1 MEDINN
7 AKIYKEY
14 EFIDSKNNTNGI
26 IDLLLVYQDKVVII
40 DYKTKNID
48 DEKYNKQLEVYKD
61 FVKQKYD
68 LPIYTYLYSIVS
80 STSKEVAV

>member
-1 MEDINN
+1 MEKISD

-14 EFIDSKNNTNGI
+14 EFIDNINNTNGI

-48 DEKYNKQLEVYKD
+48 DEKYSKQLEVYKD
-61 FVKQKYD
+61 FIKQKYD
-68 LPIYTYLYSIVS
+68 LPVYTYLYSIVS
-80 STSKEVAV
+80 STSKEVVV

>member
-1 MEDINN
+1 MEKISD

-14 EFIDSKNNTNGI
+14 EFIDNINNTNGI

-48 DEKYNKQLEVYKD
+48 DEKYSKQLEVYKD
-61 FVKQKYD
+61 FIKQKYD
-68 LPIYTYLYSIVS
+68 LPVYTYLYSIVS
-80 STSKEVAV
+80 TTSKEVVV